1 PPRAPTSADPP
12 AAPPAGPPTPSSRPS
27 LPPPTTTPPSRA
39 ATPTGPVTT
48 STSTTATP
56 SSTTSTITLPPEIC
70 GNCLDDDHDGLTDLE
85 DPACCAIAG
94 TMQIEHVR
102 VVPRRGR
109 SGLTLSGALHG
120 MDLGALRAGG
130 RDVVLQLRAA
140 DGSPFCA
147 RIPAASLVARKRG
160 LRFKDPRQ
168 LTASSG

>member
-1 PPRAPTSADPP
+1 NADDGRFGEELWAVP
-12 AAPPAGPPTPSSRPS
+12 AAS
-27 LPPPTTTPPSRA
+27 TTTTSTL
-39 ATPTGPVTT
+39 ATTT
-48 STSTTATP
+48 STSTTT
-56 SSTTSTITLPPEIC
+56 SSTTSLAVPTTTTSSAVTTTAPAPTSTPTPATPPSTTSTTTLPPETC

-140 DGSPFCA
+140 DGS
-147 RIPAASLVARKRG
+147 
-160 LRFKDPRQ
+160 
-168 LTASSG
+168 